1 LVEFI
6 LPIEIKDINYDNTHH
21 PPDHTYMI
29 LIIVLAKGRGHGST
43 PISNNL
49 PCPDYELTY
58 SSYICMKNVTIL

>member
-21 PPDHTYMI
+21 PADHTYMI

-43 PISNNL
+43 PISN
-49 PCPDYELTY
+49 Y
-58 SSYICMKNVTIL
+58 